1 IGDSAATTV
10 TAANPATAKLRAWRT
25 SFGSRLRRSGRRIS
39 LQSRSPN
46 TAITTGPAMY
56 GEMGFVF
63 MRRDGVSLL
72 CYGSAGDLIGAAMPQ
87 KDITTLLVDWR
98 NGDQDAL
105 SELTPLVYSRLR
117 QLAAAQLRREKPGH
131 TLQSTALVH
140 EAYLK
145 LIDQTRVQWH
155 DRNHFFAIAA
165 QIIRRVLVNHA
176 RKRGSSK
183 RGGGRTL
190 LSLNES
196 VAAQNAEDVDLLAL
210 DDALDNL
217 ARLDPQQARII
228 ELRSE
233 EHTSELQ

>member
-1 IGDSAATTV
+1 
-10 TAANPATAKLRAWRT
+10 
-25 SFGSRLRRSGRRIS
+25 
-39 LQSRSPN
+39 
-46 TAITTGPAMY
+46 MY

-228 ELRSE
+228 ELRFFAGLTIE
-233 EHTSELQ
+233 ETAEVMGISTSTVNRDWTLARAWLKRALTTAPGRDAAHGT